1 MTDLPGVRGNTFGLD
16 IRDDLVYIS
25 NDVQVTKNSAET
37 QIFLLAYRMG
47 RDHKKMEIREAL
59 NI

>member
-16 IRDDLVYIS
+16 IRDNLVYIS

>member
-16 IRDDLVYIS
+16 IRDNLVYIS

-47 RDHKKMEIREAL
+47 RDHKTMEIRKAL